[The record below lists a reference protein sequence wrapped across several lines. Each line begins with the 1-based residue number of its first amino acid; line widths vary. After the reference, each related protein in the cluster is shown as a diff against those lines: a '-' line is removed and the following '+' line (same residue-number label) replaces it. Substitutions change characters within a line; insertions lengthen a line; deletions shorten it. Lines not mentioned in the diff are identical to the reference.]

1 MGKYETSLAYVFELV
16 IKQDNRA
23 ASRNM
28 MNREFDIVVIDE
40 ATQALE
46 AECWIALLKA
56 KKAILVCILLSEMSW
71 CINLDLVY

>member
-28 MNREFDIVVIDE
+28 MNREFDVVVIDE

-56 KKAILVCILLSEMSW
+56 KKAILVCILLSETS
-71 CINLDLVY
+71 

>member
-56 KKAILVCILLSEMSW
+56 KKAILVCILLSEMS
-71 CINLDLVY
+71 

>member
-28 MNREFDIVVIDE
+28 MNREFDVVVIDE

-56 KKAILVCILLSEMSW
+56 KKAILVCILLSEMS
-71 CINLDLVY
+71 

>member
-1 MGKYETSLAYVFELV
+1 MGKYEPSLTYVFELV

-28 MNREFDIVVIDE
+28 MNREFDVVVIDE

-56 KKAILVCILLSEMSW
+56 KKAILVYMLLFEMSLHT
-71 CINLDLVY
+71 NLDVIY

>member
-1 MGKYETSLAYVFELV
+1 MGKYEPSLAYVFEFV

-28 MNREFDIVVIDE
+28 MNREFDVVVIDE

-56 KKAILVCILLSEMSW
+56 KKAILVCILLSETS
-71 CINLDLVY
+71 

>member
-1 MGKYETSLAYVFELV
+1 MGKYEPSLAYVFEFV

-28 MNREFDIVVIDE
+28 MNREFDVVVIDE

-56 KKAILVCILLSEMSW
+56 KKAILVCILLSEMS
-71 CINLDLVY
+71 